1 MKPLAFL
8 LFILSAALPVAAQK
22 PFTDYRKAGVPVP
35 PFVLHKPAGGVIT
48 NKVLRP
54 GKPFIFLIFSPQCEH
69 CALALDSLR
78 RVPELEPE
86 TDLVLVVEAR
96 NRSFLKDFMS
106 KHGFDT
112 VAKYR
117 RIGFDSGQLISRI
130 YNFGRLPQFSIYDAR
145 HKFVRSFSGI
155 FPLDSLKPYLR

>member
-1 MKPLAFL
+1 MKRILFL
-8 LFILSAALPVAAQK
+8 LLLLSPVFAAQAQM
-22 PFTDYRKAGVPVP
+22 PFTDYRKAGAGVPA
-35 PFVLHKPAGGVIT
+35 FVLNRPAGGTVT

-54 GKPFIFLIFSPQCEH
+54 GKPFMFLIFSPQCEH

-78 RVPELEPE
+78 RVPEFRPE

-96 NRSFLKDFMS
+96 NKPYLADFMT

-112 VAKYR
+112 VAEFR
-117 RIGFDSGQLISRI
+117 HIGFDSGRLISQI
-130 YNFGRLPQFSIYDAR
+130 YNFGMLPQFSIYNAR